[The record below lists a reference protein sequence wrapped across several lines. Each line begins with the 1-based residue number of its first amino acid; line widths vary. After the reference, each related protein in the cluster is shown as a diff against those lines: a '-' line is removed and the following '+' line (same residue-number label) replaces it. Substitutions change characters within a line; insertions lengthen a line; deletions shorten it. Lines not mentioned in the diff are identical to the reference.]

1 MKLHIVDSD
10 GLSNTMEG
18 AILQRPLAPAPRL
31 KKVTDFKDARL
42 VWNRNII
49 KEIHRCTL
57 SWLASQLFMLNQL

>member
-42 VWNRNII
+42 VWNWKIL
-49 KEIHRCTL
+49 KEIHRCTFP
-57 SWLASQLFMLNQL
+57 WFASQLSVLNQ